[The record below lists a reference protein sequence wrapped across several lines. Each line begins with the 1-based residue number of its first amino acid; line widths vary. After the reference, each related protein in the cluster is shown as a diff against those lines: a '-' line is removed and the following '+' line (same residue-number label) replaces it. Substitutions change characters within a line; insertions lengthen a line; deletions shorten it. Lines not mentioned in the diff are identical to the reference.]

1 MEHVVYNIDYF
12 TVPPLLLQMFIVKHL
27 LIKLGVKA
35 KIAVLTFYKGQKRQ
49 LEKLW
54 KEMEDKFP
62 QLKRL
67 SKGLDQNQSLQIRTV
82 SESQGEKWTVKY
94 HAHTGYHTLP
104 AMYLPIVLQVM
115 SLTLSFC
122 PLYALCLM
130 VTMTR
135 AWQTEGGSGNTLG
148 LSQIPIRFVL
158 GSHVPSLVS

>member
-1 MEHVVYNIDYF
+1 MEDIVYNIDYF
-12 TVPPLLLQMFIVKHL
+12 TVPPLLLQMFTVKHL
-27 LIKLGVKA
+27 LINLGVKA

-62 QLKRL
+62 QLKHL

-82 SESQGEKWTVKY
+82 SESQGENIMLT
-94 HAHTGYHTLP
+94 TGRYHTLP
-104 AMYLPIVLQVM
+104 DIYLPIVSQVM

-135 AWQTEGGSGNTLG
+135 AWQTEGGSGNTSG